1 MVSTTALA
9 GAVCVSVIF
18 AALALALCVFCVC
31 QGYIRFT
38 LSANPP
44 YHGADSSVLWKF
56 LAAGCGCFCILGAA
70 GGLLT
75 WLVLCDGSHLCA
87 TLP

>member
-1 MVSTTALA
+1 MSTTALV
-9 GAVCVSVIF
+9 GAVFVAVIF
-18 AALALALCVFCVC
+18 AALALVTFGFYAMRGFLLVV
-31 QGYIRFT
+31 G
-38 LSANPP
+38 SANAP
-44 YHGADSSVLWKF
+44 YRGADTSGLCKS
-56 LAAGCGCFCILGAA
+56 LAVGCSCFCIFSVA